1 MLTSNVENPPP
12 VQNNNDTDTD
22 HDEDPDIA
30 EMERMTAL
38 QEEHD
43 REDEDGVHLRT
54 KQISL
59 MSTSAHTN
67 PTTQMHERMKRINR
81 CDCEC
86 DCGRNQFL
94 KCMVSLT
101 YRTVCIPSFGSRS
114 ECFHHVLI

>member
-43 REDEDGVHLRT
+43 REDEDSVHLRK

-59 MSTSAHTN
+59 MAA
-67 PTTQMHERMKRINR
+67 
-81 CDCEC
+81 
-86 DCGRNQFL
+86 
-94 KCMVSLT
+94 
-101 YRTVCIPSFGSRS
+101 
-114 ECFHHVLI
+114 